1 LILDSRSPG
10 AAAAEKIGRLRRWL
24 PPLAIFAIV
33 GAASALGAFEPIERA
48 LMDGRFRLL
57 ERPADGDLVVV
68 AIDARSLHELPS
80 WPWPRSYHARL
91 LESLLAAGAADVALD
106 IDFSAAAS
114 AEDDARLAAGLARA
128 DGKAILPAFVQVAR
142 QPDGSRRVAET
153 APLALFRDKV
163 RVGVV
168 NVVPGADSLIRQ
180 FAVAMWIN
188 GRLLPSTPALL
199 SGTPVSDDSFYLD
212 FGVRPE
218 TITTLSYVDVLNGR
232 FDPAAVRG
240 KKIIVGATAVELGD
254 QFAVPLHRTLAGP
267 LLQAVAYE
275 SLSRHRALH
284 RTAALP
290 TLLLALLVLA
300 ACARL
305 LAASSWRRGLLVL
318 AGAGAALYGAAL
330 AVQALL
336 PVSVDI
342 APALSGALAL
352 YVIGIVHELERH
364 ARAALRHRLS
374 DLQRQAM
381 MRGVLDDSFDG
392 IVISGEDGV
401 VEMVNPAAARI
412 LRLTQE
418 QLVGT
423 PIDTL
428 LPGAAALR
436 RRLAAGGHSVPRG
449 EGNVPTEFELVVAD
463 GTAMTMELQLSSSS
477 LKGPAAAR
485 TVYIHT
491 FRDISSRK
499 LAEERLR
506 AAMQEA
512 VTANRAKTE
521 FLANMSHE
529 LRTPLNAIIGFSQL
543 IESEIFGA
551 LANPR
556 YREYA
561 GDVVHSATHLLD
573 IINDILDISMIEVG
587 QLKLRSER
595 VDISDV
601 AGRCVKLVKH
611 RALDRAVRLT
621 ASLPADL
628 PLIEADAR
636 LMKQIVLNLLSNA
649 IKFTPRGGAVA
660 VSAEIVNGELV
671 LRVADTGIGIA
682 EADVDNVMKPFYQVD
697 GSLAR
702 EHQGAGLGLAL
713 VSAYVRLHG
722 GTLGIDSAL
731 GRGTTITA
739 HFPARLLRAR
749 GGHADLAPEPQAR
762 LIAGA
767 RA

>member
-1 LILDSRSPG
+1 MTAPLPSPDAT
-10 AAAAEKIGRLRRWL
+10 AALARALRVGL
-24 PPLAIFAIV
+24 APLAILGGV
-33 GAASALGAFEPIERA
+33 VAAYVLGAFEPIERA
-48 LMDGRFRLL
+48 LMDTRFRLL
-57 ERPADGDLVVV
+57 ERPASSDLAVV
-68 AIDARSLHELPS
+68 AIDARSLHALPS

-91 LESLLAAGAADVALD
+91 LDTLLAAGASEVALD
-106 IDFSAAAS
+106 IDFSAAA
-114 AEDDARLAAGLARA
+114 APDDDRRLAAALAHA

-142 QPDGSRRVAET
+142 LPDGSRRVVET
-153 APLALFRDKV
+153 LPLALFRDKA
-163 RVGVV
+163 RIGAV

-180 FAVAMWIN
+180 SAVGMWIN
-188 GRLLPSTPALL
+188 GRLMPSTPALL
-199 SGTPVSDDSFYLD
+199 AGMPAGDDDSFYLD
-212 FGVRPE
+212 FSLRPD
-218 TITTLSYVDVLNGR
+218 TIATLSYVDVLDGR
-232 FDPAAVRG
+232 FDPAAVAG
-240 KKIIVGATAVELGD
+240 KKVIVGATAVELGD

-275 SLSRHRALH
+275 SLSRNRALY

-290 TLLLALLVLA
+290 TLLLALLTLA

-305 LAASSWRRGLLVL
+305 LAASNWRRGLIVPV
-318 AGAGAALYGAAL
+318 GAGAALYGAAL

-336 PVSVDI
+336 PVSIDI

-352 YVIGIVHELERH
+352 YVLGLVRELERH
-364 ARAALRHRLS
+364 ARAAHRHRLS

-392 IVISGEDGV
+392 IVISGADGM

-412 LRLTQE
+412 LRLAE
-418 QLVGT
+418 DQLVGT
-423 PIDTL
+423 PVDTL

-436 RRLAAGGHSVPRG
+436 QRLAAAAPAAPRG
-449 EGNVPTEFELVVAD
+449 EGNALTEFELVVAD
-463 GTAMTMELQLSSSS
+463 GTAMTVELQLSSSS
-477 LKGPAAAR
+477 LKEPAAAR

-506 AAMQEA
+506 GAMQEA
-512 VTANRAKTE
+512 VAANRAKTE

-543 IESEIFGA
+543 IEGETFGA

-587 QLKLRSER
+587 QLKLRMER
-595 VDISDV
+595 VDFAEI
-601 AGRCVKLVKH
+601 AGRCVKLLKQK
-611 RALDRAVRLT
+611 ALDRAVHLT

-649 IKFTPRGGAVA
+649 VKFTPRGGAIA
-660 VSAEIVNGELV
+660 VSAEIVDGELM

-682 EADVDNVMKPFYQVD
+682 EADVANIVKPFYQVD

-713 VSAYVRLHG
+713 VYAYVRLHG
-722 GTLGIDSAL
+722 GTLAIDSTP
-731 GRGTTITA
+731 GRGTMVTA
-739 HFPARLLRAR
+739 RFPARLLHPRD
-749 GGHADLAPEPQAR
+749 GQEKSLR
-762 LIAGA
+762 LVAGA
-767 RA
+767 RF